1 MARVTVKDLRAEARR
16 RLLHCGN
23 GKTISRMN
31 KKELITFLDCI
42 AGSKNVQVQQS
53 IQSKARLQ
61 TATDDQIGPGNLFA
75 QPRRRKK
82 RVPRKANPIEA
93 NSDDEDEPGALGG
106 AGLPSTYR
114 EFVKAMLPHVRAKG
128 LGPQAAIKTVAM
140 MWRKHKSQRGA
151 GLTMAGNGLT
161 LAGAQRG
168 MGAAG
173 TVSDVAGGI
182 SGALGAAGLA
192 AGATGVG
199 LVATP
204 FLEAGAAAAG
214 GVATAAKG
222 VDYIESLFS

>member
-1 MARVTVKDLRAEARR
+1 MAPRMTVKDLRAEARR

-31 KKELITFLDCI
+31 KKELIAFLDCI
-42 AGSKNVQVQQS
+42 EGSKNVYASRVAD
-53 IQSKARLQ
+53 KARRD
-61 TATDDQIGPGNLFA
+61 TATTEQVSVGNLFSA
-75 QPRRRKK
+75 PRRKKK
-82 RVPRKANPIEA
+82 RVPRARNPIESD
-93 NSDDEDEPGALGG
+93 SDDEDDGPLGG

-128 LGPQAAIKTVAM
+128 LAPQAAMKTVAM
-140 MWRKHKSQRGA
+140 MWSKHKGQRGSGLELA
-151 GLTMAGNGLT
+151 GTGLT

-173 TVSDVAGGI
+173 TISNVAGGI
-182 SGALGAAGLA
+182 SGALGAAGVA
-192 AGATGVG
+192 AGATGIG

-204 FLEAGAAAAG
+204 FLETGAAVAG
-214 GVATAAKG
+214 GVSLGAKG